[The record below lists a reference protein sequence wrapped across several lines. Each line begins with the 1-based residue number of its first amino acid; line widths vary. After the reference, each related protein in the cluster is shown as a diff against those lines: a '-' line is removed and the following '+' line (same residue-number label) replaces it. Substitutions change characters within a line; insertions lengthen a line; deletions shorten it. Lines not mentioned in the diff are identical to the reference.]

1 MKKNIP
7 NDDEYED
14 SYSILGSDDG
24 QEALESLIE
33 MLQGDDK

>member
-7 NDDEYED
+7 NDEYED

-33 MLQGDDK
+33 MLEE

>member
-7 NDDEYED
+7 NDEYED

-24 QEALESLIE
+24 QEALELLID
-33 MLQGDDK
+33 LIGG